1 MFSFL
6 CFFFPPFPTP
16 RKGLSLPQIPLA
28 GMDLPP
34 AWLTERVLG
43 VPHPHLLPH
52 PTTPILSMAGISMGV
67 LIFPAVS
74 MQQEAA
80 QLVQG
85 LRKSN
90 HGKGTVCPG
99 SSLLCPGNHRI
110 ES

>member
-1 MFSFL
+1 
-6 CFFFPPFPTP
+6 
-16 RKGLSLPQIPLA
+16 
-28 GMDLPP
+28 MDLPP
-34 AWLTERVLG
+34 ARLKEGVFG

-67 LIFPAVS
+67 RIFPAVA

-80 QLVQG
+80 QIVQG
-85 LRKSN
+85 RRKSN

-99 SSLLCPGNHRI
+99 SSLLCPGTG